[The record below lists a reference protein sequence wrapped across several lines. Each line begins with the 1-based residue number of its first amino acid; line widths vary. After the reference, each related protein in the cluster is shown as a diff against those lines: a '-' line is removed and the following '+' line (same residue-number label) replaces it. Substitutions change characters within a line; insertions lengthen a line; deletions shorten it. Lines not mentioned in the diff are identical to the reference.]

1 MVIVKLDMTAA
12 DYERNILEVINSIDV
27 MDFSVASNEVEYI
40 LIDNTEANEI
50 ILDMITI
57 VSQSDYDIR
66 ANSEGDYID
75 ITSLGFE
82 FANWWDINEG
92 FQIR

>member
-1 MVIVKLDMTAA
+1 MRLDMTAT
-12 DYERNILEVINSIDV
+12 DYKRNILEVINSIDV
-27 MDFSVASNEVEYI
+27 IDFNVSNNEVEYI
-40 LIDNTEANEI
+40 LIDDTEANEI
-50 ILDMITI
+50 ILDTITL

-66 ANSEGDYID
+66 KNTEDDYID

-82 FANWWDINEG
+82 FANWWDTNEG

>member
-1 MVIVKLDMTAA
+1 MRLDMTAT
-12 DYERNILEVINSIDV
+12 DYKRNILEVINSIDV
-27 MDFSVASNEVEYI
+27 IDFGVSNSEVEYV
-40 LIDNTEANEI
+40 LIDDTEANEI
-50 ILDMITI
+50 ILDTITL
-57 VSQSDYDIR
+57 VSQSDYDIKE
-66 ANSEGDYID
+66 NTGDDCID